1 MRNIDKTIEI
11 GKSYSLWRTSLL
23 ITSPTNSHV
32 FPAGADVI
40 IPIMKIH
47 MRPDLWPDTWQF
59 DPDRFLPEQ
68 VEKRHWCAFLPF
80 GHGSR
85 ICIGE

>member
-1 MRNIDKTIEI
+1 
-11 GKSYSLWRTSLL
+11 
-23 ITSPTNSHV
+23 
-32 FPAGADVI
+32 
-40 IPIMKIH
+40 MKIH
-47 MRPDLWPDTWQF
+47 MRPDPWPETWQF

-85 ICIGE
+85 ICIGTKMAMTMMKITLCSLLREYEMQIF